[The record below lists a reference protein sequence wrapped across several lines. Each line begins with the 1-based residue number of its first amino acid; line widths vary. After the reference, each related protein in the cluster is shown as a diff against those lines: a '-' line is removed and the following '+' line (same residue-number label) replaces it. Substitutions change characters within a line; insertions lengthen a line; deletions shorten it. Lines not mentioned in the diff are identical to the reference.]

1 MEALTK
7 WIGSK
12 VKYQE
17 LILPLVPG
25 NFARYYE
32 PFVGG
37 GSLFLGMHDCDRFF
51 INDDCT
57 ELMEL
62 YREAARPTRMF
73 LSHIRDI
80 GTAWR
85 NIANVFQEKKEPL
98 LKLYKDFPE
107 GKDFYYLDY
116 IEAANAALRK
126 ISYDEI
132 FPQHYTGPD
141 AFEMEKRYNF
151 SQMKSRSA
159 ERKFRTQEQLE
170 EYILTS
176 LKMSL
181 YSYFT
186 ELYNSK
192 EEISVGLK
200 RAILFFLLYFSTNG
214 QFVYDRMGEF
224 RPVYAGVGHN
234 MKSVDSK
241 LAQFKSEE
249 FLARMAKT
257 EIHNLDFRDFFRRR
271 HPQAGDFLMVD
282 PPVGDMCKKVG
293 SKIFSE
299 QDMTDLLLQLRR
311 SKAQWMLLIKEAD
324 VSRQIAEFSENR
336 FVTFVG
342 PHKELAV
349 ITNYDT
355 KTL

>member
-12 VKYQE
+12 VKF
-17 LILPLVPG
+17 LDGILPLIPG
-25 NFARYYE
+25 GFARYYE

-37 GSLFLGMHDCDRFF
+37 GSLFLGVHDCERFF

-62 YREAARPTRMF
+62 YREAARPTRLF

-85 NIANVFQEKKEPL
+85 NVGRVFQEKKEPL
-98 LKLYKDFPE
+98 VKIYRNFPE
-107 GKDFYYLDY
+107 GKKFSYLDY
-116 IEAANAALRK
+116 IEAVNAALRT
-126 ISYDEI
+126 ISYDEV

-141 AFEMEKRYNF
+141 MFEMEKRFHF
-151 SQMKSRSA
+151 SQMKARSA
-159 ERKFRTQEQLE
+159 GRDFRCEEQLE

-176 LKMSL
+176 LKMSV

-186 ELYNSK
+186 EIYNSK
-192 EEISVGLK
+192 EEVTQGLK
-200 RAILFFLLYFSTNG
+200 RAILFFLLYFSANG
-214 QFVYDRMGEF
+214 QFVYDRQGEF

-234 MKSVDSK
+234 MKTVETK
-241 LAQFKSEE
+241 LSQFKSEE
-249 FLARMAKT
+249 FLGRMAKT

-271 HPQAGDFLMVD
+271 HAGAGDFLMVD
-282 PPVGDMCKKVG
+282 PPLGAMCKKVG
-293 SKIFSE
+293 SKIFSDE
-299 QDMTDLLLQLRR
+299 DLADLLVQLGR
-311 SKAQWMLLIKEAD
+311 SKAQWMLLVKQADLKEA
-324 VSRQIAEFSENR
+324 IAAFAQSR

-342 PHKELAV
+342 PHQEVLV

-355 KTL
+355 TKV